1 MSEKVNITIIGAG
14 VIGCALAY
22 YLSRNCGSSK
32 DIVVIEKNKQING
45 ENQSSRNSGVIH
57 AGIYYPDN
65 IGPLKAKLCVEGN
78 RMLYDF
84 CAEYNIP
91 HKKCTKLIVA
101 TDSLEEQ
108 YLEDVYKIAK
118 KNKVPGLR
126 YIDKKEIKKMEPNV
140 EGTAALYVPTSGIVE
155 ATYLVN
161 KLYSLSEEAGVMFLA
176 GNKVIS
182 IEPAD
187 DLFKVNIQS
196 ETDSEVF
203 LSEMVI
209 NCAGL
214 YSDDIARMINPESPY
229 RMDPVKGESARF
241 YRSSSSD
248 IEMNGLN
255 VYPVPFG
262 YLPDGSKLRVGFNEF
277 KKLFKEGKV
286 NKSVGIHLTPTFDM
300 MAGKFVIGDTVTM
313 GPAYSI
319 PKDRDDYSS
328 TRDPGYYYLMVKPFF
343 PNIKLKDISLHQAGI
358 RAKLSGYYDYVI
370 ERDPIYDNFIN
381 LIGIDSPGL
390 TSSLAIAEY
399 TLKMIH

>member
-22 YLSRNCGSSK
+22 CLSRDTGSLK

-57 AGIYYPDN
+57 AGVYYPES

-91 HKKCTKLIVA
+91 HKKCGKIIVA
-101 TDSLEEQ
+101 TDSLEEE

-118 KNKVPGLR
+118 KNRVPGLR
-126 YIDKKEIKKMEPNV
+126 LINKKEIKKMEPNV
-140 EGTAALYVPTSGIVE
+140 EGAAALYVPTSGIIE
-155 ATYLVN
+155 ATSLVSR
-161 KLYSLSEEAGVMFLA
+161 LYSLSEEAGVMFIA

-182 IEPAD
+182 IEPVD
-187 DLFKVNIQS
+187 GLFKVNIQS
-196 ETDSEVF
+196 DTDSEVF
-203 LSEMVI
+203 LTEVVI

-214 YSDDIARMINPESPY
+214 YSDDIAKMINPESPY

-241 YRSSSSD
+241 YKTSSSD

-262 YLPDGSKLRVGFNEF
+262 YQPNGSKLRVGFDGF

-286 NKSVGIHLTPTFDM
+286 HRSVGVHLTPTFDVRG
-300 MAGKFVIGDTVTM
+300 GKFVIGDTVTM
-313 GPAYSI
+313 GPAYSV
-319 PKDRDDYSS
+319 PEDRDDYSS

-343 PNIKLKDISLHQAGI
+343 PNIKLEDISLHQAGI
-358 RAKLSGYYDYVI
+358 RAKLSRYYDFVI
-370 ERDPIYDNFIN
+370 ERDPAYDNFIN

-390 TSSLAIAEY
+390 TSALAIAGY

>member
-22 YLSRNCGSSK
+22 CISRDTGSSK
-32 DIVVIEKNKQING
+32 DIVAIEKNKQING

-57 AGIYYPDN
+57 AGVYYPNN

-84 CAEYNIP
+84 CVEYNIP
-91 HKKCTKLIVA
+91 HKKCGKLIVA

-108 YLEDVYKIAK
+108 YLEDVYEIAK
-118 KNKVPGLR
+118 RNRVPDLR
-126 YIDKKEIKKMEPNV
+126 LIDKKEIKKMEPNV
-140 EGTAALYVPTSGIVE
+140 EGTSALYVPTSGIIE
-155 ATYLVN
+155 STSLVN
-161 KLYSLSEEAGVMFLA
+161 KLYRLSEEAGVMFLA
-176 GNKVIS
+176 GNKVTS
-182 IEPAD
+182 IKPVD
-187 DLFKVNIQS
+187 DLFEVNIQS
-196 ETDSEVF
+196 EIDSEVF
-203 LSEMVI
+203 LTEMVI

-229 RMDPVKGESARF
+229 HMDPVKGESASF
-241 YRSSSSD
+241 YRSSNSSV
-248 IEMNGLN
+248 EMDGLN

-262 YLPDGSKLRVGFNEF
+262 YLPDGSKLMVGFDEF
-277 KKLFKEGKV
+277 KRLFKEG
-286 NKSVGIHLTPTFDM
+286 NIHKSVGVHLTPTFDIRD
-300 MAGKFVIGDTVTM
+300 GKFIIGDTVTM
-313 GPAYSI
+313 GPAYSV

-328 TRDPGYYYLMVKPFF
+328 TRDTGYYYSMVKPFF
-343 PNIKLKDISLHQAGI
+343 PNIELEDISLHQAGI
-358 RAKLSGYYDYVI
+358 RAKLSGYYDFVI
-370 ERDPIYDNFIN
+370 ERDPIYNNFIN